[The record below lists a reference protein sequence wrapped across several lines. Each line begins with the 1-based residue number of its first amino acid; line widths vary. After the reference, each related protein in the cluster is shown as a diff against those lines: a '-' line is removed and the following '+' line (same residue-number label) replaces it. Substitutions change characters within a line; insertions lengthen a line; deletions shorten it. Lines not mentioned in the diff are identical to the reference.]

1 MYAPKHFEEKDPA
14 IIEQV
19 MRENNFAMLVSCTGN
34 TPVAS
39 HIPLEV
45 TKNNEGQFVLKGHMA
60 KANPLWKIWN
70 ENNEIMAAFL
80 SPHHYISPSWYNHPN
95 VPTWNYMAVHAYG
108 KVCIYN
114 AEETL
119 ALLKEMMA
127 GYEAHMPKPAKFE
140 DVPATMMEKDLA
152 GLIAFEIVVDRIDA
166 QTKMSQ
172 NRDAESMGIIIDN
185 LKKVNNDNAIYI
197 ANEMEKRLK

>member
-1 MYAPKHFEEKDPA
+1 MYAPKHFEETGPA

-19 MRENNFAMLVSCTGN
+19 MRENNFAMLVSCSGS

-39 HIPLEV
+39 HIPLEIIK
-45 TKNNEGQFVLKGHMA
+45 TPEGGFVLKGHMA
-60 KANPLWKIWN
+60 RANPLWKIWD
-70 ENNEIMAAFL
+70 ENNEVMAAFL

-108 KVCIYN
+108 KARIYN
-114 AEETL
+114 ADETL

-127 GYEAHMPKPAKFE
+127 GYESKMEKPAKFE

-152 GLIAFEIVVDRIDA
+152 GLVAFEIVVDKIEA
-166 QTKMSQ
+166 QTKLSQ
-172 NRDAESMGIIIDN
+172 NRDIESKQIIISNLEKLDN
-185 LKKVNNDNAIYI
+185 DSAKFI
-197 ANEMEKRLK
+197 ANEMKKRLK

>member
-1 MYAPKHFEEKDPA
+1 MYAPKHFEEKDEA

-19 MRENNFAMLVSCTGN
+19 MRENNFAMLVSCSGS

-45 TKNNEGQFVLKGHMA
+45 TKNSEGSFVLKGHMA
-60 KANPLWKIWN
+60 RANPLWKILN
-70 ENNEIMAAFL
+70 ENNEVMAAFL

-108 KVCIYN
+108 KARIYN

-119 ALLKEMMA
+119 ALLKEMML
-127 GYEAHMPKPAKFE
+127 GYEAHMPQPAKFE

-152 GLIAFEIVVDRIDA
+152 GLVAFEIVVHRIDA

-185 LKKVNNDNAIYI
+185 LKKLNNDNALYI
-197 ANEMEKRLK
+197 AHEMEKRLK